1 MSKLI
6 IHGRATSSNV
16 QTAVWAVAELDLDF
30 ERLDVG
36 GAFGGTN
43 TEAYRAM
50 NPMGL
55 VPVLQDGAVTLFESC
70 AIVRY
75 LGARYG
81 EEAFWPTDPA
91 ARAALDQWAEWGKG
105 TFARSVIYDVF
116 WILVRT
122 PSAERNADV
131 LAANVAAVGKL
142 AIMLDRR
149 IGDGPYLNGDDLS
162 FADIIVGHALYR
174 YYTLNIDRADTP
186 NLDAYY
192 QRLTER
198 PAYASHVMIDYS
210 SLQVD

>member
-1 MSKLI
+1 M
-6 IHGRATSSNV
+6 
-16 QTAVWAVAELDLDF
+16 
-30 ERLDVG
+30 
-36 GAFGGTN
+36 
-43 TEAYRAM
+43 
-50 NPMGL
+50 
-55 VPVLQDGAVTLFESC
+55 
-70 AIVRY
+70 
-75 LGARYG
+75 
-81 EEAFWPTDPA
+81 
-91 ARAALDQWAEWGKG
+91 
-105 TFARSVIYDVF
+105 
-116 WILVRT
+116 RT

-210 SLQVD
+210 CLQVD

>member
-16 QTAVWAVAELDLDF
+16 QTAVWAAAELDLDF

-210 SLQVD
+210 CLQVD

>member
-210 SLQVD
+210 CLQVD

>member
-198 PAYASHVMIDYS
+198 PANASHVMIDYS
-210 SLQVD
+210 CLQVD